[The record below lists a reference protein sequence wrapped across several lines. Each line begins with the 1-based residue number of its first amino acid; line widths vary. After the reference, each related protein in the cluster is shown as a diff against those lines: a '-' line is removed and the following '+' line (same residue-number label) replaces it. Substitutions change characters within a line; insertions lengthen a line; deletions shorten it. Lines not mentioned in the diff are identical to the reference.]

1 MARLAASRSA
11 FEVVNTLNVTYLM
24 ARLAASRSAFEAVN
38 TLNVTCLMARL
49 AASHSA
55 FEVMNKTFDIVF
67 IYVFLRVRVE
77 LYETAWA

>member
-1 MARLAASRSA
+1 
-11 FEVVNTLNVTYLM
+11 M

-55 FEVMNKTFDIVF
+55 FEVMNTTFDITIKKVF
-67 IYVFLRVRVE
+67 WNLRLRKVARFYVIL
-77 LYETAWA
+77 